1 MKVRAEHFKK
11 AGSASSDGP
20 IKTLMIF
27 TCCRE
32 KYLSDNKSKY
42 PETFVL
48 LTKEFN
54 KSLFIHGAISYQVE
68 SLNFLFES
76 ESKKATNIFV
86 WFNEQKIYRRCSIKK
101 GALKVSQKLK
111 HL

>member
-1 MKVRAEHFKK
+1 MALLELWWFLLTAEKN
-11 AGSASSDGP
+11 
-20 IKTLMIF
+20 
-27 TCCRE
+27 
-32 KYLSDNKSKY
+32 LSDNKSKY

-68 SLNFLFES
+68 SLNSFFES

-86 WFNEQKIYRRCSIKK
+86 WFNEQKFT
-101 GALKVSQKLK
+101 GDVLLKREL
-111 HL
+111 

>member
-27 TCCRE
+27 TYCRE

-68 SLNFLFES
+68 SLNSF
-76 ESKKATNIFV
+76 
-86 WFNEQKIYRRCSIKK
+86 
-101 GALKVSQKLK
+101 LKVKAKRLQIFLCGSMNKKFTGDVLLK
-111 HL
+111 REL